1 MSQPEN
7 ENPRDNSDV
16 SGHICETLRN
26 ITEERGMSGA
36 ELARRAGLQRHA
48 VYRILRGGV
57 GVSLEQLWAL
67 ADGLKISPV
76 ALLPVPS
83 APGPKLADD
92 EQGLLDAV
100 RADDGL
106 TTRAKLATLL
116 SPEQLGIVTGEGFA
130 TAERERLVSAI
141 EQAARGLDHLAQVAR
156 SGPVEGGG
164 E

>member
-7 ENPRDNSDV
+7 DTLRDKGDV
-16 SGHICETLRN
+16 SAHICKTLSN
-26 ITEERGMSGA
+26 IIEERGMTGA

-67 ADGLKISPV
+67 AEGLRISPV
-76 ALLPVPS
+76 VLLPVPS
-83 APGPKLADD
+83 APTPDLTD
-92 EQGLLDAV
+92 EERGLLDAV

-106 TTRAKLATLL
+106 AARSRLSRLL
-116 SPEQLGIVTGEGFA
+116 SAEQLAVVAGEGFA
-130 TAERERLVSAI
+130 AAERERLVDAI

-156 SGPVEGGG
+156 SGPSDGSVE
-164 E
+164 